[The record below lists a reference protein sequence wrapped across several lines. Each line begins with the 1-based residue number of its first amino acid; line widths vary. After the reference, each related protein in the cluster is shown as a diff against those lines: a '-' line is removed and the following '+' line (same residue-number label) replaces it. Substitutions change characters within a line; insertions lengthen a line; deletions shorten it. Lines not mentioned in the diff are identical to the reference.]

1 MARFL
6 LRALMSASLF
16 ATACGAAYADRIAA
30 PPPARPMV
38 AMAIAPD
45 AVRAPYTVEIVADDG
60 GVLDTFFQNGRYY
73 VRGATN
79 RAYTVRVVNPTAQ
92 RVEAVIS
99 IDGLDVI
106 DGENGDLKKRGYI
119 VPAYGEV
126 RIDGWRTS
134 LDNVAAFRFSAVK
147 NSYAGRKGKARNVGV
162 IAVAVFAEQA
172 QAMIVAPDEPDEP
185 YYDEDDDG
193 YGDVERYLD
202 RRWHPAPTNGG
213 PAPTTTRA
221 PRAEGAPGAAD
232 KAAESRPAPS
242 RPAPP
247 PPPSGGIG
255 GESGG
260 GGVGRVTATD
270 TLRDSDDE
278 QASRD
283 CCGQPE
289 RLGLGTEYGETRYSA
304 ASYTRFV
311 RAADKPIAI
320 AELRYNDDAGLR
332 ALGILLDP
340 TPDAG
345 ELMTRE
351 TADPFPGDRGFA
363 RPPAGIR

>member
-247 PPPSGGIG
+247 PPPS
-255 GESGG
+255 
-260 GGVGRVTATD
+260 VA
-270 TLRDSDDE
+270 
-278 QASRD
+278 
-283 CCGQPE
+283 
-289 RLGLGTEYGETRYSA
+289 SA
-304 ASYTRFV
+304 A
-311 RAADKPIAI
+311 RAVAAASVGSP
-320 AELRYNDDAGLR
+320 R
-332 ALGILLDP
+332 P
-340 TPDAG
+340 TPCAAA
-345 ELMTRE
+345 TTSSPAA
-351 TADPFPGDRGFA
+351 TAAVSPSAWAWAPSTA
-363 RPPAGIR
+363 RPATRPRATPASCAPPTSRSPSPSCATTTTRACAPSASCSTRPPTPAS

>member
-16 ATACGAAYADRIAA
+16 ATACGAAYADRIDA
-30 PPPARPMV
+30 PPPARPLV

-60 GVLDTFFQNGRYY
+60 GTMDTFFHKGRYY
-73 VRGATN
+73 VRGATD

-106 DGENGDLKKRGYI
+106 DGESGDLGKRGYI

-172 QAMIVAPDEPDEP
+172 QAMIVAPEPDDEP
-185 YYDEDDDG
+185 YYDEDEG

-202 RRWHPAPTNGG
+202 RRWHAPTDGG
-213 PAPTTTRA
+213 PAPTTTY
-221 PRAEGAPGAAD
+221 APGRGRNQGAAPAAD
-232 KAAESRPAPS
+232 KAAESRPAPGPR
-242 RPAPP
+242 RPSPP
-247 PPPSGGIG
+247 PPPTGGQGGGGIG
-255 GESGG
+255 SVTTSDSLRGEADDTGG
-260 GGVGRVTATD
+260 
-270 TLRDSDDE
+270 
-278 QASRD
+278 RD

-320 AELRYNDDAGLR
+320 AELRYNDDAGLK
-332 ALGILLDP
+332 ALGILVEP

-351 TADPFPGDRGFA
+351 TANPFPGDRGFA